1 MLRRLAMLG
10 VLVGPVAGQVP
21 NRHHPEPGGGGW
33 QFSRYSTAEG
43 LPSDEVTGLLESRSG
58 TLWAGTARGLAWF
71 DGWLWHELPADST
84 GIPRRPPSLIAD
96 APGDSV
102 LVVVHNLLYIGT
114 TTGFTRLAVV
124 VEGKEKQVTSAAT
137 TKDGMLILIPP
148 GSADPLPRL
157 VRYRNNQFQLVTPPA
172 ELGNHDVAA
181 LFPGAGGVAWL
192 NTTTGLWYNDGSG
205 WTLRF
210 PSGAVPFRVGAVLQ
224 REDGSGLFSLV
235 SPDARA
241 GLWEWN
247 AGEQPRRRASEGEV
261 RLLHASFARDGV
273 AVAVYMGGQM
283 RIREHDSWSTYDLP
297 GSQILDARTVL
308 HDHLGDTWI
317 GTGSGL
323 VLFRGSSGLWAGIP
337 HGFPSP
343 RDRINAIVTDTNDGT
358 WAGTADGIDVFEADG
373 SIRHIATALG
383 KPVGGVTGLA
393 RDSAGNIWVARGSTP
408 GGALRWDG
416 KNWRLF
422 GAGDGLLASRIH
434 DISVDRSGRVWF
446 LGLEGSAQSS
456 SGPGAFVLDD
466 GHFTQVGPE
475 QGLPSG
481 KVYAFAEAP
490 DGTRWFGSGGGLSR
504 WRKGAWTHWTQ
515 RTGRTGNRKF
525 RAPLRVFTL
534 AVDSTGKIWFGDQQ
548 EPLAYG
554 IGTVDARDSLAF
566 YTTADGLLNNRV
578 WRLVAGADGTIWA
591 ATESG
596 LSAMHDGNWFSFGTD
611 RGLGYPQL
619 WALEVDGT
627 AVSVGT
633 QGGGMR
639 QLDLDAARQPPPRVT
654 ILESV
659 TEGRRAYL
667 RWMVVAYRGSLAS
680 ALIETRYRVDGG
692 TWSGWSTDRVAT
704 LNDMKPGEHR
714 VEVQAK
720 GLFLPLD
727 PVSASAAIVVA
738 RPLMLRKEFAI
749 PVGGLSVALLVLSIA
764 GIRRKREADAVLR
777 ESETR
782 FRTLSASTFEG
793 IGISVDGS
801 LVEAN
806 DQLHRMLGAAPGQ
819 LRGRRLADF
828 LGGDADA
835 PARRID
841 GSSFPAEIRE
851 RTIPYRGSEARV
863 STVRDLSEQQ
873 LADAALRAS
882 EERFERMFRS
892 SPSSITIAS
901 YPDGPY
907 IDVSEG
913 FENLTG
919 WTRAEAVGKTAEAL
933 GIFQGPADRS
943 DLLDSVRAT
952 GSARGHEITIT
963 TRTGERRALL
973 VSADL
978 IQLDGK
984 PHLLSVATDITER
997 RSLEAQLVQSQK
1009 MEAIGQLAGGV
1020 AHDFNNLLTAIIG
1033 HADLVRDSLV
1043 DTEAVE
1049 DIDEIRRAAQRASDL
1064 TRQLLT
1070 FARKNQVKPS
1080 VVDLNDMVHRTQRML
1095 GRLLG
1100 EQIVIVTQTASD
1112 LPPVTIDPG
1121 QIEQVLV
1128 NLAVNARDAMPTG
1141 GQLII
1146 ETHATELG
1154 EEYTR
1159 EHPEVQP
1166 GKYAMIALTDT
1177 GTGIPAESLSR
1188 VFEPFFT
1195 TKGVGQGTG
1204 LGLAIC
1210 YGIIREAGG
1219 HISLYSEAGRG
1230 TTVRVYLPRASAPVT
1245 TTVAS
1250 SSTQPVRGGKEV
1262 ILLVEDELLVRT
1274 LVERVLTNLG
1284 YSVLVAGNLE
1294 EAIAAVASAPAPPR
1308 LLISDVVLPG
1318 PGGPEIARAVRER
1331 VEGIAVLY
1339 ISGYT
1344 ERAANQAVVLD
1355 APLLS
1360 KPFTPNALGRRVR
1373 EVLDGV

>member
-1 MLRRLAMLG
+1 MALALG
-10 VLVGPVAGQVP
+10 CAAASAQLPS
-21 NRHHPEPGGGGW
+21 RHHPEPGGGGW
-33 QFSRYSTAEG
+33 QFSRYTTAEG
-43 LPSDEVTGLLESRSG
+43 LPSDEVSGLLESRSG

-71 DGWLWHELPADST
+71 DGWLWHEVPSDST
-84 GIPRRPPSLIAD
+84 GVPRRPPSLIAD
-96 APGDSV
+96 ASGDSV
-102 LVVVHNLLYIGT
+102 LVVVHNLLYLGT
-114 TTGFTRLAVV
+114 TAGFKRLAVV
-124 VEGKEKQVTSAAT
+124 VDGKEKQVTSAAAT
-137 TKDGMLILIPP
+137 NDGLLILLPP
-148 GSADPLPRL
+148 GTTDRVPRL
-157 VRYRNNQFQLVTPPA
+157 VRYRNHQFQLVVPPSD
-172 ELGNHDVAA
+172 LGDTGVVA
-181 LFPGAGGVAWL
+181 LFPGATGVAWL
-192 NTTTGLWYNDGSG
+192 NTTAGLWYNDGSG

-210 PSGAVPFRVGAVLQ
+210 PSGGVPYHVGAVLQ
-224 REDGSGLFSLV
+224 RKDGSGLFSLV
-235 SPDARA
+235 APDARA
-241 GLWEWN
+241 GLWEWE
-247 AGEQPRRRASEGEV
+247 AGQPPRRRASEGEA
-261 RLLHASFARDGV
+261 RLLHASFANDGI

-283 RIREHDSWSTYDLP
+283 RIRESDSWSNYDLP

-308 HDHLGDTWI
+308 HDRQGDTWI

-323 VLFRGSSGLWAGIP
+323 VLFRGSAGLWAGIP

-343 RDRINAIVTDTNDGT
+343 RDRINAIVTDSHDGT

-373 SIRHIATALG
+373 SIRHIPSALG
-383 KPVGGVTGLA
+383 QPIGAVTGLA
-393 RDSAGNIWVARGSTP
+393 RDSTGNIWVARGSIP

-416 KNWRLF
+416 KSWRRF
-422 GAGDGLLASRIH
+422 GDVDGLLASRIH
-434 DISVDRSGRVWF
+434 DVSVDRSGRVWF
-446 LGLEGSAQSS
+446 LGLEGSTPSTT
-456 SGPGAFVLDD
+456 GPGAFMLED
-466 GHFTQVGPE
+466 GRFTPVGPA

-504 WRKGAWTHWTQ
+504 WRKGVWTHWTQ
-515 RTGRTGNRKF
+515 RTGRTGNRPF

-534 AVDSTGKIWFGDQQ
+534 AVDSAGTVWFGDQQ
-548 EPLAYG
+548 ESLAYG

-566 YTTADGLLNNRV
+566 LTTADGLLNNRV
-578 WRLVAGADGTIWA
+578 WRLVAGGDGTIWA

-596 LSAMHDGNWFSFGTD
+596 LSAMHDGNWFAFGTD

-619 WALEVDGT
+619 WALEVDGS

-680 ALIETRYRVDGG
+680 SLIETRYRVDGG
-692 TWSGWSTDRVAT
+692 RWSAWSTDRVAT
-704 LNDMKPGEHR
+704 INDLGAGEHR
-714 VEVQAK
+714 IEVQAK
-720 GLFLPLD
+720 GLYLPLD
-727 PVSASAAIVVA
+727 PVSASAAVTVA
-738 RPLMLRKEFAI
+738 RPLMLRQEFAI
-749 PVGGLSVALLVLSIA
+749 PVGGLSIALLALSFV
-764 GIRRKREADAVLR
+764 GIRRKREAGAVLR

-793 IGISVDGS
+793 IGISVDGT

-819 LRGRRLADF
+819 LRGRRLRDF
-828 LGGDADA
+828 LAGEPDA

-851 RTIPYRGSEARV
+851 RTIPYRGSDAQV

-919 WTRAEAVGKTAEAL
+919 YTREESVGRTAEEL
-933 GIFQGPADRS
+933 GIFQGPGDRAA
-943 DLLDSVRAT
+943 LLAAVRAT
-952 GSARGHEITIT
+952 GAARGHEITFT
-963 TRTGERRALL
+963 TRAGDRRAVL

-1033 HADLVRDSLV
+1033 HADLVRDAVV
-1043 DTEAVE
+1043 DTEAVD

-1070 FARKNQVKPS
+1070 FARKNQVRPS

-1154 EEYTR
+1154 DDYTR

-1166 GKYAMIALTDT
+1166 GHYAMIALTDT
-1177 GTGIPAESLSR
+1177 GSGIPAESLSR

-1230 TTVRVYLPRASAPVT
+1230 TTVRVYLPRTSEPITRPAPAAS
-1245 TTVAS
+1245 
-1250 SSTQPVRGGKEV
+1250 QPVRGGNEV
-1262 ILLVEDELLVRT
+1262 VLLVEDEILVRT
-1274 LVERVLTNLG
+1274 LVDRVLSNLG
-1284 YSVLVAGNLE
+1284 YSVMVAGNLDE
-1294 EAIAAVASAPAPPR
+1294 AVAALSNAALPPQ

-1318 PGGPEIARAVRER
+1318 PGGPEIARAVRDL
-1331 VEGIAVLY
+1331 VPGIAVLY

-1360 KPFTPNALGRRVR
+1360 KPFTPQSLGRRVR
-1373 EVLDGV
+1373 EVLDGA